1 MSEVNYRALRGQILE
16 PTAQALARDLYDKYS
31 SFGFTPSQVDE
42 LLAQGVKPWDADA
55 GAVLAALDAGDDS
68 SSVDS
73 TYANSLEG

>member
-1 MSEVNYRALRGQILE
+1 MRWALRGQILE

-31 SFGFTPSQVDE
+31 DFGFTPSQCDE

-55 GAVLAALDAGDDS
+55 GAVLAALGAGDDS

-73 TYANSLEG
+73 TYANSLASV